1 MTDPLLEGLVDK
13 LRGTSMTYATQ
24 DKYVSFYMKAA
35 ADRIEELEDFVKVV
49 RRSNSISS
57 VDIRDAL
64 EVIDG

>member
-1 MTDPLLEGLVDK
+1 MTDPLMVGLVNS
-13 LRGTSMTYATQ
+13 LRGTSQIYAEK
-24 DKYVSFYMKAA
+24 DAYVSFYMKAA
-35 ADRIEELEDFVKVV
+35 ADRIEKLEQFVQTV